1 MPLIRLSQTV
11 STSDAVV
18 PFDLTDRGFLL
29 GDGVFDTSLVINGQ
43 IVLRA
48 QHFRRL
54 LKACDV
60 FGYAVKEAELEALAD
75 GAVPDGATGA
85 LRLTVTRGPGA
96 RGVASST
103 GTSKPTLLASFTPQP
118 VNFPAP
124 AVRLGLS
131 SILRN
136 PTSPLSRYKTLSY
149 GDTVMAQR
157 QARQSGYDDALF
169 VTPDGRIACGSIA
182 NVLVRFG
189 SRLMTPPLKD
199 GVIAGVMRGWILEN
213 AHRGGFEVS
222 ENSLS
227 LEDLKHADNVFLTNS
242 LRLMLAVRSIDD
254 VAFDPVLPPALTA
267 LIDHLLSDLPGRD
280 AD

>member
-11 STSDAVV
+11 SSRGTVL
-18 PFDLTDRGFLL
+18 PFDLTDRGLLL
-29 GDGVFDTSLVINGQ
+29 GDGAFDTSLVIDGH
-43 IVLRA
+43 IVLRT

-54 LKACDV
+54 LNACDV
-60 FGYAVKEAELEALAD
+60 FGFAVKQAELEALAD
-75 GAVPDGATGA
+75 STVPDGATGA

-96 RGVASST
+96 RGVAST

-169 VTPDGRIACGSIA
+169 VTPDGRVACSSIA

-222 ENSLS
+222 ESSLS

-254 VAFDPVLPPALTA
+254 VVFDPGLPPALTA
-267 LIDHLLSDLPGRD
+267 LIDHLLPDLPGRD

>member
-11 STSDAVV
+11 SSRDTVV
-18 PFDLTDRGFLL
+18 PFDMTDRGLLL
-29 GDGVFDTSLVINGQ
+29 GDGVFDTSLVIDGH

-48 QHFRRL
+48 QHFLRL
-54 LKACDV
+54 LKACNV
-60 FGYAVKEAELEALAD
+60 FGFAVKEAELEALAD
-75 GAVPDGATGA
+75 SAVPDGATGA

-96 RGVASST
+96 RGVAST

-169 VTPDGRIACGSIA
+169 VTPGGRIACSSVA

-267 LIDHLLSDLPGRD
+267 LIDHLLPDLPGRD